1 MMRKWREK
9 WGSAAGALL
18 CVLVILF
25 AAVYTRQDD
34 IRRLAAQNAAADQS
48 QTLDDVQTAPQI
60 FRPVS
65 GKITQPFDS
74 ARQSESGLWSFSP
87 TVGYQVSL
95 YQEIYAVADGIC
107 TFCATDCIVIS
118 HENGLISRYEGTFLP
133 EISINKPV
141 SAGQRLA
148 RISGHEFFFSLKQN
162 DRYIDPEAFF
172 LSSNAK

>member
-1 MMRKWREK
+1 MRKWMEK

-60 FRPVS
+60 FRPVN
-65 GKITQPFDS
+65 GHIAQPFS
-74 ARQSESGLWSFSP
+74 IARQNENGLWSFSP
-87 TVGYQVSL
+87 KVCYQVSP
-95 YQEIYAVADGIC
+95 YQEIYAIADGIC
-107 TFCATDCIVIS
+107 TLCSTDCIVIS
-118 HENGLISRYEGTFLP
+118 HENGLISRYEGIFSP
-133 EISINKPV
+133 EISVNEPV
-141 SAGQRLA
+141 SAGQRMA
-148 RISGHEFFFSLKQN
+148 RMSGNEFFFSLKQS